1 MRQNER
7 IREQQRNGDLR
18 QQAARDA
25 AARQQLQR
33 QASSQPARVMGGN
46 QPDRRDDRRDDDRRN
61 EQNRLS
67 REAQERRI
75 REERQRAERFR
86 QQERQRYSNRNDW
99 EQRYA
104 RQLREQRRNSQYRYQ
119 QQYYDRLRQQQIRF
133 SSRNY
138 NYYNDPYYYTP
149 VSYRYS
155 YGGRWYE
162 TNRYGGDLLRQAV
175 NYGYR
180 EGLNAGRADR
190 LDGWRSDYRSSYAYQ
205 DANYG
210 YNGYYIDQDQYNYY
224 FRQGF
229 RRGYEDGYY
238 GRYRYGHRGSDGNY
252 AILAGI
258 LAVIVGLQLID

>member
-1 MRQNER
+1 
-7 IREQQRNGDLR
+7 
-18 QQAARDA
+18 
-25 AARQQLQR
+25 
-33 QASSQPARVMGGN
+33 MGGN
-46 QPDRRDDRRDDDRRN
+46 QPGRRDDRRDDDRRN

-67 REAQERRI
+67 REIQERRI
-75 REERQRAERFR
+75 RDERQRAERF
-86 QQERQRYSNRNDW
+86 QQEERRRYSNRNDW

-104 RQLREQRRNSQYRYQ
+104 RQLRDQRRNSQYRYQ

-149 VSYRYS
+149 ASYRYS

-190 LDGWRSDYRSSYAYQ
+190 MDGWRSDYRNSYAYE

-229 RRGYEDGYY
+229 QRGYEDGYY
-238 GRYRYGHRGSDGNY
+238 GRYRYGHRSSDGNY

>member
-1 MRQNER
+1 
-7 IREQQRNGDLR
+7 
-18 QQAARDA
+18 
-25 AARQQLQR
+25 
-33 QASSQPARVMGGN
+33 MGGN
-46 QPDRRDDRRDDDRRN
+46 PPGRRDERRDDDRRN
-61 EQNRLS
+61 AQNRLS
-67 REAQERRI
+67 RDAQERRI

-104 RQLREQRRNSQYRYQ
+104 RQLRDQRRNSQYHYQ
-119 QQYYDRLRQQQIRF
+119 QQYYDRLRQQQLRF

-149 VSYRYS
+149 ANYRYS

-190 LDGWRSDYRSSYAYQ
+190 SDGWRSDYRNSYAYE

-210 YNGYYIDQDQYNYY
+210 YNGYYIDQSQYNYY

-229 RRGYEDGYY
+229 QRGYEDGYY
-238 GRYRYGHRGSDGNY
+238 GRNRYGHRGSDGNY
-252 AILAGI
+252 AVLAGI